1 MIVKM
6 QATVVKIR
14 VKIKQAKTNRQT
26 IKPAQ
31 LSLTRQGVS

>member
-6 QATVVKIR
+6 HAKVVKIR
-14 VKIKQAKTNRQT
+14 AKIKQAKTNRQT
-26 IKPAQ
+26 IKPAK